1 MEETSAQ
8 GFVDQ
13 QLSFNKDIVK
23 ASNAMLEGLNRQAKL
38 NNALADQLR
47 DQENTLKTHRSM
59 ITALTVGLIGTTL
72 GIILLTASAAF

>member
-13 QLSFNKDIVK
+13 QLAFNKNVTK
-23 ASNAMLEGLNRQAKL
+23 ASEGMLDGLTRQAKL
-38 NNALADQLR
+38 NLALADQLR
-47 DQENTLKTHRSM
+47 DQENTLKTHRQM

>member
-1 MEETSAQ
+1 MEPTSAEN
-8 GFVDQ
+8 FIDQ

-23 ASNAMLEGLNRQAKL
+23 ASQSTLDGLTRQAKL
-38 NNALADQLR
+38 NNALAEQLR